1 MNMLRIGYF
10 ILLFFSN
17 ILAFSFLILD
27 YNLTTI
33 FLTNLFL
40 FVLFYLTD
48 LFQDFL
54 TTKGKI
60 NVLNINTLRL
70 ILCAVVA
77 IVFFSEKNLYLYNF
91 FLIYFAHLFFS
102 IFLNVRKNKK

>member
-1 MNMLRIGYF
+1 MNVLRIGYF

-17 ILAFSFLILD
+17 ILAFSFLTLD
-27 YNLTTI
+27 FNLTII

-48 LFQDFL
+48 LFQGFL

-60 NVLNINTLRL
+60 NALNINTLRL

-77 IVFFSEKNLYLYNF
+77 IVFLSEKNIYLYNF
-91 FLIYFAHLFFS
+91 FLLYFAHLLFS

>member
-1 MNMLRIGYF
+1 MNVLLIGYF

-17 ILAFSFLILD
+17 ILVFRLLTLD
-27 YNLTTI
+27 FNLTTI

-48 LFQDFL
+48 LLQGFL
-54 TTKGKI
+54 TTKRKI
-60 NVLNINTLRL
+60 NALNINTLRL

-77 IVFFSEKNLYLYNF
+77 IVFFSEKNLYFYNF
-91 FLIYFAHLFFS
+91 FLLYFAYLFFS

>member
-1 MNMLRIGYF
+1 MNMLRIGCF

-54 TTKGKI
+54 TAKGKI

-91 FLIYFAHLFFS
+91 FLLYFAHLFFS